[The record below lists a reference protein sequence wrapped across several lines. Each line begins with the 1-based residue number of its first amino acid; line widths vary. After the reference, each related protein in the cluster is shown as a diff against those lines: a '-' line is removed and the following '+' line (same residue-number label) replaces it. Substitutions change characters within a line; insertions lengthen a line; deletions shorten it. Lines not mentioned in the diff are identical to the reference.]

1 MSTVIETHTQTSFPS
16 LVRDD
21 LEPEEYEET
30 KRETIEQLREFNTSL
45 SNMKGG
51 NMTLVDELNRMQL
64 VRVARLRPSC
74 RLGCSVHLGLVLRV
88 LWRHCFSLSL
98 WYTQALKSSY
108 KKCRFATLLCS
119 LRTATVL
126 TVQIHP
132 ST

>member
-74 RLGCSVHLGLVLRV
+74 RLGCSAQARV
-88 LWRHCFSLSL
+88 
-98 WYTQALKSSY
+98 
-108 KKCRFATLLCS
+108 
-119 LRTATVL
+119 
-126 TVQIHP
+126 I
-132 ST
+132 